1 MSAGSQVA
9 PLHAPAPLP
18 DWEGR
23 IGHFQVEVR
32 KGDEHGTLVLTPPQ
46 GQALEIRLEGGRMTL
61 RYEGPSVQL
70 SAPDAHLELAAR
82 SIALSAEETVEV
94 HGGKEV
100 DIHSGVDVEVRAD
113 HHVNLWGHGVNVG
126 D

>member
-1 MSAGSQVA
+1 MSSQVA
-9 PLHAPAPLP
+9 PLRAPLP

-23 IGHFQVEVR
+23 VGHFQVEVR
-32 KGDEHGTLVLTPPQ
+32 AGDERGTLRLRPPD
-46 GQALEIRLEGGRMTL
+46 GEVLEIRLEEGRMTL
-61 RYEGPSVQL
+61 RYQGPSVQL
-70 SAPDAHLELAAR
+70 TAPEAHVELAAK

>member
-1 MSAGSQVA
+1 MSTASQVA
-9 PLHAPAPLP
+9 ALRPTVQP

-23 IGHFQVEVR
+23 IGHFEVEVR
-32 KGDEHGTLVLTPPQ
+32 AGAERGTLLLRPPD
-46 GQALEIRLEGGRMTL
+46 GESVEIRLEAGLMTI
-61 RYEGPSVQL
+61 RYEGPGVQL
-70 SAPDAHLELAAR
+70 TAPQARMELAAR

-100 DIHSGVDVEVRAD
+100 DIHSGIDVEVRAD
-113 HHVNLWGHGVNVG
+113 HHVNLWGHGVNAG

>member
-1 MSAGSQVA
+1 MSTASQVT
-9 PLHAPAPLP
+9 PLRSAAQP
-18 DWEGR
+18 DWEGNV
-23 IGHFQVEVR
+23 GHFQVEVR
-32 KGDEHGTLVLTPPQ
+32 GGDERGTLVLRPPD
-46 GQALEIRLEGGRMTL
+46 GDAVEIRLEAGLMTI
-61 RYEGPSVQL
+61 RYEGPGVQL
-70 SAPDAHLELAAR
+70 TAPEAHLELAAK
-82 SIALSAEETVEV
+82 SIALSAEETIEV